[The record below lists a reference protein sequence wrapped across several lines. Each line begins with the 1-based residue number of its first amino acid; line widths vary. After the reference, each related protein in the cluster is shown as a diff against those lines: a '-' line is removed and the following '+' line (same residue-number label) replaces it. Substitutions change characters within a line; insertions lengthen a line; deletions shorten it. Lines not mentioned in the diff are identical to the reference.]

1 MLFLGL
7 TGYVLDQAFKASL
20 QSAARESLRNH
31 IYALL
36 SAAQDEGEQ
45 LDMPTTL
52 PNPEFMRIHSGLYAA
67 ISTKNQQLLWK
78 SPSAQGLELTPQ
90 TDLEAG
96 KFSFS
101 PTDHRRDFYSL
112 HYRVIWENEG
122 RKAQSYTFAVWQDKQ
137 PLMSELR
144 GFRSTLWRWLGGI
157 GLVLIAL
164 QSIILRWGLAP
175 LRNLANDLKKMEAG
189 QQGQLTGKYPSE
201 LQGVTT
207 NLNLLISSE
216 RRQRQRYRDTLAD
229 LAHSLKTP
237 LAVMRCHLDAPSNE
251 SVSPMAEQVE
261 QMDQIVTYQLQ
272 RAATPHTRFTARAV
286 SVQPVLEKLLRN
298 LAKVYHA
305 KSVRYEILADVP
317 GSFYGD
323 ERDLIEML
331 GNILDNAFKASR
343 KSIRASIEQTDRKS
357 LVIRIED
364 DGAGIASELQD
375 SILQRGVR
383 ADSTSQ
389 GQGIGLAVTRDII
402 QSYEGQLLITASTL
416 GGACFILRFAN

>member
-1 MLFLGL
+1 M
-7 TGYVLDQAFKASL
+7 LDQAFKASL
-20 QSAARESLRNH
+20 QSAAYEGLRNH

-45 LDMPTTL
+45 LAMPTTL
-52 PNPEFMRIHSGLYAA
+52 PNPEFMRINSGLYAA
-67 ISTKNQQLLWK
+67 ISTKDHQLLWK
-78 SPSAQGLELTPQ
+78 SPSAQGLELAPQ
-90 TDLEAG
+90 TDLGAG

-101 PTDHRRDFYSL
+101 PTTQTDHQMAFYSL
-112 HYRVIWENEG
+112 HYRVIWENED
-122 RKAQSYTFAVWQDKQ
+122 RKEQSYTFAVWQDKQ
-137 PLMSELR
+137 PLLSELR

-157 GLVLIAL
+157 GLVLVTL
-164 QSIILRWGLAP
+164 QSVILRWGLAP

-189 QQGQLTGKYPSE
+189 QQDQLAGKYPSE
-201 LQGVTT
+201 LQGITT
-207 NLNLLISSE
+207 NLNLLVSNE
-216 RRQRQRYRDTLAD
+216 RQQRQRYRDTLAD

-237 LAVMRCHLDAPSNE
+237 LAVMRCLLEKPSAE
-251 SVSPMAEQVE
+251 SASPLAEQVE

-272 RAATPHTRFTARAV
+272 RAATPHTRFTAQAV
-286 SVQPVLEKLLRN
+286 PVQQVVEKLLRN

-305 KSVRYEILADVP
+305 KSVRYEILANVP

-343 KSIRASIEQTDRKS
+343 KSIRASIEQPDHKS

-402 QSYEGQLLITASTL
+402 QSYEGELLITASTL